1 MRMSVNV
8 VAPGYIL
15 TSTLQQRVDDDMIDY
30 ARLAERAPVGRW
42 GLPEEVARVIG
53 FLSLPGSAFITGAT
67 VPVDGGYTV
76 EAIPTRR
83 SAPGRL
89 RSSRCGIC
97 FECEHAQ
104 AIRRRRSSR
113 RARARIE

>member
-42 GLPEEVARVIG
+42 GLPEEVACVIG
-53 FLSLPGSAFITGAT
+53 FLSLPGSAFITGVT

-76 EAIPTRR
+76 PGDPDEAIGARPASLEPVRDMFRMRTCASYSKTPILSAGTR
-83 SAPGRL
+83 SY
-89 RSSRCGIC
+89 
-97 FECEHAQ
+97 
-104 AIRRRRSSR
+104 
-113 RARARIE
+113 

>member
-1 MRMSVNV
+1 VNA

-15 TSTLQQRVDDDMIDY
+15 TCTLQQRVDDNMIDY

-67 VPVDGGYTV
+67 IPVDGGYTMRGDPD
-76 EAIPTRR
+76 EAIGVRPVSLDPVRDMFRR
-83 SAPGRL
+83 WT
-89 RSSRCGIC
+89 
-97 FECEHAQ
+97 
-104 AIRRRRSSR
+104 
-113 RARARIE
+113 